1 MPMPMSHVDDHAVVR
16 EGVRRLLSVSIEA
29 TLIEAQTG
37 REALTVFRAE
47 KPEVVILDLNLPG
60 SGGLDLLRRLLIE
73 DPKTKV
79 LIFSMHTTPLYVARA
94 LQAGAKGYISKSAGA
109 EELVEAIRT
118 VMAGGKYVERELAA
132 DLAVNVLG
140 SDDSGKPLSPR
151 ELDIMRLL
159 AKGKGLSEIADALGI
174 SYKTVANTCT
184 SIKHKLL
191 VDRTSDLI
199 RLAVEMHAS

>member
-1 MPMPMSHVDDHAVVR
+1 MKLLLVDDHTVVR
-16 EGVRRLLSVSIEA
+16 EGVRRLLSIFVDAIVVEA
-29 TLIEAQTG
+29 KTG
-37 REALTVFRAE
+37 REALAVFRVE

-73 DPKTKV
+73 DPKTKI

-94 LQAGAKGYISKSAGA
+94 MQAGARGYISKGAGA
-109 EELVEAIRT
+109 EELVEAIRQI
-118 VMAGGKYVERELAA
+118 MGGGRYVERDLAA

-140 SDDSGKPLSPR
+140 SDDSGKALSAR

-159 AKGKGLSEIADALGI
+159 AKGKGLSDIADALGI

-184 SIKHKLL
+184 AIKHKLL
-191 VDRTSDLI
+191 VERTSDLI
-199 RLAVEMHAS
+199 RVAVEMHAS

>member
-1 MPMPMSHVDDHAVVR
+1 MKILLVDDHAVVR
-16 EGVRRLLSVSIEA
+16 EGVRRLLSVSLEA
-29 TLIEAQTG
+29 TLVEAETG

-73 DPKTKV
+73 DGKTRV

-118 VMAGGKYVERELAA
+118 VMAGGKYVEREIAA

-140 SDDSGKPLSPR
+140 SEESGKPLSPR

-159 AKGKGLSEIADALGI
+159 AKGKGLSDIADALGI

>member
-1 MPMPMSHVDDHAVVR
+1 MKLLLVDDHTVVR
-16 EGVRRLLSVSIEA
+16 EGVRRLLSVFVDAVVLEA
-29 TLIEAQTG
+29 KTG

-47 KPEVVILDLNLPG
+47 HPEVVILDLNLPG

-73 DPKTKV
+73 DPKTKI

-94 LQAGAKGYISKSAGA
+94 LQAGAKGYISKGADA
-109 EELVEAIRT
+109 EELVEAIRQI
-118 VMAGGKYVERELAA
+118 MGGGRYVERDLAA

-140 SDDSGKPLSPR
+140 SDESGKALSAR

-159 AKGKGLSEIADALGI
+159 AKGKGLSDIADALGI

-184 SIKHKLL
+184 TIKHKLL
-191 VDRTSDLI
+191 VERTSDLI
-199 RLAVEMHAS
+199 RVAVEMHAS

>member
-1 MPMPMSHVDDHAVVR
+1 MKLLLVDDHAVVR
-16 EGVRRLLSVSIEA
+16 EGVRRLLSVSVDAEVIEA
-29 TLIEAQTG
+29 KTG
-37 REALTVFRAE
+37 REALAVFKTE
-47 KPEVVILDLNLPG
+47 KPAVVILDLNLPG

-94 LQAGAKGYISKSAGA
+94 LQAGAKGYISKGAGA
-109 EELVEAIRT
+109 EELVEAIRQ
-118 VMAGGKYVERELAA
+118 VMAGGKYVERDLAA

-140 SDDSGKPLSPR
+140 SDESGKALSAR

-159 AKGKGLSEIADALGI
+159 AKGKGLSDIADALGI

-184 SIKHKLL
+184 AMKHKLL
-191 VDRTSDLI
+191 VERTSDLI
-199 RLAVEMHAS
+199 RVAVEMHAS

>member
-1 MPMPMSHVDDHAVVR
+1 MKLLLVDDHAVVR
-16 EGVRRLLSVSIEA
+16 EGVRRLLSISVQATVLEA
-29 TLIEAQTG
+29 KTG

-73 DPKTKV
+73 DAKVKV

-94 LQAGAKGYISKSAGA
+94 LQAGAKGYVSKGAGA
-109 EELVEAIRT
+109 EELVEAIQQI
-118 VMAGGKYVERELAA
+118 MAGGKYVEKDLAA
-132 DLAVNVLG
+132 DLAVSLFG
-140 SDDSGKPLSPR
+140 SDDSGKPLSAR

-159 AKGKGLSEIADALGI
+159 AKGKGLSDIADALGI

-184 SIKHKLL
+184 GIKHKLL
-191 VDRTSDLI
+191 VERTSDLI
-199 RLAVEMHAS
+199 RVAVEMHAS

>member
-1 MPMPMSHVDDHAVVR
+1 MKLLLVDDHTVVR
-16 EGVRRLLSVSIEA
+16 EGVRRLLSVSVDVTVIEA
-29 TLIEAQTG
+29 TTG
-37 REALTVFRAE
+37 REALTVFRQE

-73 DPKTKV
+73 DSKTRV

-109 EELVEAIRT
+109 DELVEAIRQ
-118 VMAGGKYVERELAA
+118 VMAGGRYVERDLAA

-140 SDDSGKPLSPR
+140 LGESGKALSAR

-159 AKGKGLSEIADALGI
+159 AKGKGLSDIADALGI

-184 SIKHKLL
+184 AIKHKLL
-191 VDRTSDLI
+191 VERTSDLI
-199 RLAVEMHAS
+199 RVAVEMHAA

>member
-1 MPMPMSHVDDHAVVR
+1 MKLLLVDDHAVVR
-16 EGVRRLLSVSIEA
+16 EGVRRLLSISVQATVLEA
-29 TLIEAQTG
+29 KTG

-73 DPKTKV
+73 DAKVKV

-94 LQAGAKGYISKSAGA
+94 LQAGAKGYVSKGAGA
-109 EELVEAIRT
+109 EELVEAIQQI
-118 VMAGGKYVERELAA
+118 MAGGKYVEKDLAA
-132 DLAVNVLG
+132 DLAVSLLG
-140 SDDSGKPLSPR
+140 SDDSGKPLSAR

-159 AKGKGLSEIADALGI
+159 AKGKGLSDIADALGI

-184 SIKHKLL
+184 GIKHKLL
-191 VDRTSDLI
+191 VERTSDLI
-199 RLAVEMHAS
+199 RVAVEMHAS

>member
-1 MPMPMSHVDDHAVVR
+1 MKLLLVDDHTVVR
-16 EGVRRLLSVSIEA
+16 EGVRRLLSVSVEA
-29 TLIEAQTG
+29 TVVEAKTG
-37 REALTVFRAE
+37 REALSVFRAE

-73 DPKTKV
+73 DPRVKV

-94 LQAGAKGYISKSAGA
+94 LQAGAKGYISKGA
-109 EELVEAIRT
+109 DADELVDAIKQ
-118 VMAGGKYVERELAA
+118 VMSGGRYVERDLAS

-140 SDDSGKPLSPR
+140 SDESGKALSAR

-159 AKGKGLSEIADALGI
+159 AKGKGLSDIADALGI

-184 SIKHKLL
+184 AIKHKLL
-191 VDRTSDLI
+191 VERTSDLI
-199 RLAVEMHAS
+199 RVAVEMHAS

>member
-1 MPMPMSHVDDHAVVR
+1 MKLLLVDDHAVVR

>member
-1 MPMPMSHVDDHAVVR
+1 MKILLVDDHTVVR
-16 EGVRRLLSVSIEA
+16 EGVIRLLSMSVAA
-29 TLIEAQTG
+29 TVLAAKTG
-37 REALTVFRAE
+37 REALSVFREE

-94 LQAGAKGYISKSAGA
+94 LQAGAKGYVSKGAGA
-109 EELVEAIRT
+109 DELVEAIHQI
-118 VMAGGKYVERELAA
+118 MNGGKYVEKELAG
-132 DLAVNVLG
+132 DLAVTVLG
-140 SDDSGKPLSPR
+140 SDDSGKALSAR

-159 AKGKGLSEIADALGI
+159 AKGKGLSDIADALGI

-184 SIKHKLL
+184 GIKHKLL
-191 VDRTSDLI
+191 VERTADLI
-199 RLAVEMHAS
+199 RVAVEMHAS

>member
-1 MPMPMSHVDDHAVVR
+1 MKLLLVDDHTVVR
-16 EGVRRLLSVSIEA
+16 EGVMRLLSLSVQASVVEA
-29 TLIEAQTG
+29 KSG

-47 KPEVVILDLNLPG
+47 KPELVILDLNLPG

-73 DPKTKV
+73 DPKVKV

-94 LQAGAKGYISKSAGA
+94 LQAGAKGYVSKGAGA
-109 EELVEAIRT
+109 EELVDAIKQI
-118 VMAGGKYVERELAA
+118 MAGGRYVEKDLAA
-132 DLAVNVLG
+132 DLAMSVLG

-159 AKGKGLSEIADALGI
+159 AKGKGLSDIADALGI

-191 VDRTSDLI
+191 VERTSDLI
-199 RLAVEMHAS
+199 RVAVEMHAS

>member
-1 MPMPMSHVDDHAVVR
+1 MKILLVDDHAVVR
-16 EGVRRLLSVSIEA
+16 EGVRRLLSVSLEA
-29 TLIEAQTG
+29 TLVEAETG
-37 REALTVFRAE
+37 REALAVFRAE

-73 DPKTKV
+73 DGKTRV

-140 SDDSGKPLSPR
+140 SEDSGKPLSPR

-159 AKGKGLSEIADALGI
+159 AKGKGLSDIADALGI

>member
-1 MPMPMSHVDDHAVVR
+1 MKLLLVDDHTVVR
-16 EGVRRLLSVSIEA
+16 EGVRRLLSLSIEA
-29 TLIEAQTG
+29 TVLEAKTG

-47 KPEVVILDLNLPG
+47 RPEVVILDLNLPG

-73 DPKTKV
+73 DSKTRV

-94 LQAGAKGYISKSAGA
+94 LQAGAKGYISKGAGA
-109 EELVEAIRT
+109 DELVDAIKT
-118 VMAGGKYVERELAA
+118 IMGGGRYVEKELAA

-140 SDDSGKPLSPR
+140 SDESGKALSAR

-159 AKGKGLSEIADALGI
+159 AKGKGLSDIADALGI

-184 SIKHKLL
+184 AIKHKLL
-191 VDRTSDLI
+191 VERTSDLI
-199 RLAVEMHAS
+199 RVAVEMHAA

>member
-1 MPMPMSHVDDHAVVR
+1 MKLLLVDDHTVVR
-16 EGVRRLLSVSIEA
+16 EGVRRLLSVSVEA
-29 TLIEAQTG
+29 TVVEAKTG
-37 REALTVFRAE
+37 REALSVFRAE

-73 DPKTKV
+73 DPRTRV

-94 LQAGAKGYISKSAGA
+94 LQAGARGYISKSAGA
-109 EELVEAIRT
+109 DELVDAIKQ
-118 VMAGGKYVERELAA
+118 VMAGGRYVERDLAS

-140 SDDSGKPLSPR
+140 SDESGKALSAR

-159 AKGKGLSEIADALGI
+159 AKGKGLSDIADALGI

-184 SIKHKLL
+184 AIKHKLL
-191 VDRTSDLI
+191 VERTSDLI
-199 RLAVEMHAS
+199 RVAVEMHAA

>member
-1 MPMPMSHVDDHAVVR
+1 MKLLLVDDHTVVR
-16 EGVRRLLSVSIEA
+16 EGVRRLLALSVEA
-29 TLIEAQTG
+29 TVVEAKTG
-37 REALTVFRAE
+37 REALSVFRAE

-73 DPKTKV
+73 DPKTRV

-94 LQAGAKGYISKSAGA
+94 LQAGARGYISKGAGA
-109 EELVEAIRT
+109 EELVDAIKQ
-118 VMAGGKYVERELAA
+118 VMAGGRYVERDLAA

-140 SDDSGKPLSPR
+140 SGESGKALSAR

-159 AKGKGLSEIADALGI
+159 AKGKGLADIADALGI

-184 SIKHKLL
+184 AIKHKLL
-191 VDRTSDLI
+191 VERTSDLI
-199 RLAVEMHAS
+199 RVAVEMHAS

>member
-1 MPMPMSHVDDHAVVR
+1 MKLLLVDDHAVVR
-16 EGVRRLLSVSIEA
+16 EGVRRLLSVSLEA
-29 TLIEAQTG
+29 TLLEAETG

-47 KPEVVILDLNLPG
+47 KPEVVVLDLNLPG
-60 SGGLDLLRRLLIE
+60 SGGLDLLRRILIE
-73 DPKTKV
+73 DQKTKV

-159 AKGKGLSEIADALGI
+159 AKGKGLSDIADALGI

>member
-1 MPMPMSHVDDHAVVR
+1 MKLLLVDDHTVVR
-16 EGVRRLLSVSIEA
+16 EGVRRLLSVSVDVTVIEA
-29 TLIEAQTG
+29 TTG
-37 REALTVFRAE
+37 REALSVFRAE

-73 DPKTKV
+73 DPKTRV

-94 LQAGAKGYISKSAGA
+94 LQAGAKGYISKGAGA
-109 EELVEAIRT
+109 EELVDAIKQ
-118 VMAGGKYVERELAA
+118 VMAGGRYVERDLAS

-140 SDDSGKPLSPR
+140 SGESGKALSAR

-159 AKGKGLSEIADALGI
+159 AKGKGLSDIADALGI

-184 SIKHKLL
+184 AIKHKLL
-191 VDRTSDLI
+191 VERTSDLI
-199 RLAVEMHAS
+199 RVAVEMHAA

>member
-1 MPMPMSHVDDHAVVR
+1 MKLLLVDDHAVVR
-16 EGVRRLLSVSIEA
+16 EGVRRLLSVSFEA
-29 TLIEAQTG
+29 TLLEAQTG
-37 REALTVFRAE
+37 RDALTVFRAE
-47 KPEVVILDLNLPG
+47 RPEVVILDLNLPG

-73 DPKTKV
+73 DSKVKV

-94 LQAGAKGYISKSAGA
+94 LQAGAKGYISKGAGA
-109 EELVEAIRT
+109 EELVEAIRV
-118 VMAGGKYVERELAA
+118 VMSGGKYVERELAA

-140 SDDSGKPLSPR
+140 SDESGKPLSPR

-159 AKGKGLSEIADALGI
+159 AKGKGLSDIADALGI

-184 SIKHKLL
+184 GIKHKLL

>member
-1 MPMPMSHVDDHAVVR
+1 MKLLIVDDHTVVR

-29 TLIEAQTG
+29 DILEAASG
-37 REALTVFRAE
+37 REALAIFRTE
-47 KPEVVILDLNLPG
+47 KPEVVILDINLPG

-73 DPKTKV
+73 GPKTKV

-94 LQAGAKGYISKSAGA
+94 MQAGARGFVSKGAGA
-109 EELVEAIRT
+109 EELIDAVRQ
-118 VMAGGKYVERELAA
+118 VVAGGKYVERELAA

-140 SDDSGKPLSPR
+140 SDESGKALSAR

-159 AKGKGLSEIADALGI
+159 AKGKGLSDIAAALGI

-184 SIKHKLL
+184 AIKHKLL
-191 VDRTSDLI
+191 VERTSDLI
-199 RLAVEMHAS
+199 RVAVEMHAS